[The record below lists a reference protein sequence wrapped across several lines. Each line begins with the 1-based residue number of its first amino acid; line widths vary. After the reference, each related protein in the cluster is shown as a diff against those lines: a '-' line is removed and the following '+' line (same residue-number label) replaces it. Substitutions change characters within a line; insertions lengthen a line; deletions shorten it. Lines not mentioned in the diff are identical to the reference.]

1 MTGRLSGKVAII
13 TGASSGIGAATAL
26 LFAQEGANVVLTG
39 RRASRGEE
47 MRALCAQA
55 GPRCLFV
62 QADHTVEGDC
72 QNVVERTLR
81 EFERIDILFNN
92 AGVVATGTAESTSE
106 AVWQS
111 TLDTNVTSVW
121 RMCRLVIPHMRKQRG
136 GAIVNNASYWAVVG
150 GANVLPYAT
159 SKGAV
164 ALMTKAMALD
174 HAREGIRVN
183 AVCPGG
189 TFVERWSDRF
199 PSSPDQ
205 QKAIE
210 EASAHIPLQR
220 FAAPEEIARAVL
232 FLCADDSSYVT
243 GHLLMADGGNTAQ

>member
-13 TGASSGIGAATAL
+13 TGATSGIGAATAL

-81 EFERIDILFNN
+81 EFERIDI
-92 AGVVATGTAESTSE
+92 
-106 AVWQS
+106 QS